1 MSGLGEHAGLGAGRA
16 LAETSPAGSPGWGW
30 GRPCPHLTSTWRSPA
45 RRGKALS
52 RRSVLR
58 NPASGSATPGAA
70 PGPWVQHLPHSGV
83 NPPKGGVP
91 GRSRP
96 PRVL

>member
-1 MSGLGEHAGLGAGRA
+1 MPGLGKHAGLGAGRA
-16 LAETSPAGSPGWGW
+16 FAETFPGRQPGLGPALPAPDGHLAQPGT
-30 GRPCPHLTSTWRSPA
+30 P
-45 RRGKALS
+45 GKSAFEALCAS
-52 RRSVLR
+52 YS
-58 NPASGSATPGAA
+58 ASGSATPGAA
-70 PGPWVQHLPHSGV
+70 PGPWVQHLPHSGI